1 MQKALCIPA
10 TSRCRWLLGATSPLG
25 RSTTDESLAY
35 RLYSFSQNNPAVLLV
50 LSMQHFL
57 ASMRGNTMD
66 CRTTGLNEPQDP
78 GIEGKLILIVAISR
92 NDVIISPCLITLH
105 SVRLAK
111 KFYHMLRSRLCH
123 WISASC
129 LRTARALG
137 KIDAATLYSE
147 LATESI
153 TMFSLKQSVVTFH
166 SQCYTGSSLD

>member
-1 MQKALCIPA
+1 MTELTLHPAMQKALFIPA
-10 TSRCRWLLGATSPLG
+10 TSRCRWFLGATSLLG

-35 RLYSFSQNNPAVLLV
+35 RLYSFSQSNPAVLLV

-57 ASMRGNTMD
+57 ASMRGNKMS

-78 GIEGKLILIVAISR
+78 GIEGKLILIVAISL

-111 KFYHMLRSRLCH
+111 KFYHMLRRSRLCH

-129 LRTARALG
+129 L
-137 KIDAATLYSE
+137 
-147 LATESI
+147 
-153 TMFSLKQSVVTFH
+153 
-166 SQCYTGSSLD
+166 